1 LKCLSAI
8 VRIYGLVVGFGLIP
22 EILIKLIELG
32 LDGCLF
38 VIDDYNSILSVNIC
52 TQKNSDNYFGELL
65 EALTKLRDIIH
76 VELDGV
82 VEGDAKLHLRLHPIF
97 NKPLCISS
105 HSSNSGDADPVF
117 AT

>member
-1 LKCLSAI
+1 VKCLNAI

-22 EILIKLIELG
+22 EILIKMIELG

-38 VIDDYNSILSVNIC
+38 IIDDYNSILSVNTCSQI
-52 TQKNSDNYFGELL
+52 NSNIYFDKLL

-82 VEGDAKLHLRLHPIF
+82 VEGNAELHLRLHPIF
-97 NKPLCISS
+97 NKPLCTSS
-105 HSSNSGDADPVF
+105 RSSNSEPP
-117 AT
+117 TRYS